1 MLRDLQ
7 KNRDGQFNDIR
18 KTIKEQ
24 SEKFYKDIEN
34 IKKSQMEILELKNTM
49 TELKNSTITSKEDL
63 NKQKKESVSQ
73 KTDKLKLNNQG
84 RKKKKRV
91 KRNEESLWDLWD
103 TDKKNHICVTI
114 SFSRRK
120 RQKEAE
126 SLLKEI
132 MFENFSSLG
141 RDLDTQVCEVIG
153 THNFNLNHLLQDT

>member
-1 MLRDLQ
+1 MKKFKILLKMLRDLQ

-84 RKKKKRV
+84 RKKKR
-91 KRNEESLWDLWD
+91 E
-103 TDKKNHICVTI
+103 
-114 SFSRRK
+114 
-120 RQKEAE
+120 
-126 SLLKEI
+126 
-132 MFENFSSLG
+132 
-141 RDLDTQVCEVIG
+141 
-153 THNFNLNHLLQDT
+153 

>member
-63 NKQKKESVSQ
+63 NKQKKESVS
-73 KTDKLKLNNQG
+73 
-84 RKKKKRV
+84 
-91 KRNEESLWDLWD
+91 
-103 TDKKNHICVTI
+103 
-114 SFSRRK
+114 
-120 RQKEAE
+120 
-126 SLLKEI
+126 
-132 MFENFSSLG
+132 
-141 RDLDTQVCEVIG
+141 
-153 THNFNLNHLLQDT
+153 